1 LRIHALAGAAIL
13 ALALT
18 ACDDP
23 NAGLFDPI
31 IGEDTVDLAV
41 PLVDPSVPTAL
52 DVAFANSPIR
62 GRFPELVADAEQWD
76 FAIRREGGELLLVPA
91 AVFGFRNPIGG
102 ASTAAVTVPLN
113 RGFDEVVEAPGR
125 GSLLSD
131 TAMPIE
137 QGEVYVVRSR
147 RTSAAFGGCEN
158 YAKVVPLTV
167 DVAAGLVK
175 LRVLGNARC
184 NDPRLAEDA

>member
-41 PLVDPSVPTAL
+41 PLAAASVPTAL
-52 DVAFANSPIR
+52 DIAFANSPIR

-76 FAIRREGGELLLVPA
+76 FAIRREGGELRLVPA
-91 AVFGFRNPIGG
+91 GIFGFRNPIGG
-102 ASTAAVTVPLN
+102 ISRAAVSLPLGVPLADVDRASGN
-113 RGFDEVVEAPGR
+113 Q
-125 GSLLSD
+125 LD
-131 TAMPIE
+131 TILPVALQ
-137 QGEVYVVRSR
+137 QGAVYVLRSR

-158 YAKVVPLTV
+158 YAKIQPLAV

-175 LRVLGNARC
+175 LRVVGNARC
-184 NDPRLAEDA
+184 NDPRLVEEG